1 MYEETLNNQEIS
13 LKLIELNFAKIEIL
27 SISHASPHFPLAG
40 EFGNAKL
47 ISRQLIAISFPPFQF
62 FF

>member
-27 SISHASPHFPLAG
+27 SISHASPHFPLTG
-40 EFGNAKL
+40 ELAMP
-47 ISRQLIAISFPPFQF
+47 S
-62 FF
+62 